1 MGQMKKI
8 RFLYTIWL
16 LPAYFFVM
24 VFYQWQ
30 VLQGLQQTYVQGE
43 SLIAKVL
50 DFDIKQ
56 IAAQTNGYVDLAFT
70 PSDGQAREQR
80 LTLSV
85 QMAASIMESEVVPI
99 RYLESSF
106 EPIVM
111 TTTYTLHR
119 RVVITNMAML
129 GLGLIGVFILSIFVT
144 RFVSKRLRGGAK
156 EIVLEFESEP

>member
-1 MGQMKKI
+1 MKKI

-119 RVVITNMAML
+119 RVVITNMAIL

-144 RFVSKRLRGGAK
+144 RFVSKRLRSGAK

>member
-1 MGQMKKI
+1 MKKI

-144 RFVSKRLRGGAK
+144 RFVSKRLRSGAK
-156 EIVLEFESEP
+156 EIVLEFVSEP

>member
-1 MGQMKKI
+1 MKKI

-70 PSDGQAREQR
+70 PSDGQVREQR

-111 TTTYTLHR
+111 TATYTLHR

-144 RFVSKRLRGGAK
+144 RFVSKRLRSGAK